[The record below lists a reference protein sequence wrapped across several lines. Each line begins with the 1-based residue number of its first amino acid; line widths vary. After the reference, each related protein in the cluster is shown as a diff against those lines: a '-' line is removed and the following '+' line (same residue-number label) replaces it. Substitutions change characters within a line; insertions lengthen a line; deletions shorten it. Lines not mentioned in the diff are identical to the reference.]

1 MTTCL
6 ISNHDF
12 TVYKIKVMN
21 RTIEPIK
28 TIGVHVQSSKL
39 LSAAEFTLA
48 FLDSLINTES

>member
-6 ISNHDF
+6 ISNH
-12 TVYKIKVMN
+12 VYKIKVMN
-21 RTIEPIK
+21 KPSNQSRLLE
-28 TIGVHVQSSKL
+28 IGVHVQSSKL